1 MKTNLK
7 SQKTGSTQ
15 HFHFRSRIPKDLIG
29 HFNGKREFNISLRS
43 VNKKQILLILL
54 TLKNQLQELF
64 GEIRTGMK
72 SLGIEEIKDIL
83 RIEVN
88 KQIDHSKH
96 VFYDTNKYN
105 EFKKKESLE
114 NISSREEKLKSMLSE
129 DLKTYKKKIDSR
141 LESILQS
148 MDIEVNAKISQL

>member
-1 MKTNLK
+1 MKKHIRMRRFGNQFQL
-7 SQKTGSTQ
+7 
-15 HFHFRSRIPKDLIG
+15 HFRARIPKDLISFFDG
-29 HFNGKREFNISLRS
+29 RREFQISLKNVR
-43 VNKKQILLILL
+43 NTDCLLL
-54 TLKNQLQELF
+54 TMTLRIRLEELF
-64 GEIRTGMK
+64 SEVREGMK
-72 SLGIEEIKDIL
+72 SLTIEQIKEVL

-105 EFKKKESLE
+105 EFKRKKSLE
-114 NISSREEKLKSMLSE
+114 NVSSREEKLKSMLSE

-148 MDIEVNAKISQL
+148 MDIEVNAK